1 MNSVTKENWAR
12 QNNEY
17 DTVINGVMSTVR
29 DTFLGNTV
37 TVDENFLNNL
47 KLIWESKLPL
57 THRKIDLEAL
67 EHETWP
73 VEIWCKIFSYLPE
86 KSTKN
91 ASLACRRWLKII
103 REDPKLSGHKLVSWD
118 KTLEISQDTNWN
130 WFNWPSL
137 KTIEISYDTM
147 PDNHVLRCWS
157 ANSAQEKVSE
167 DHWNKVLDSLESIR
181 LSFKKCSSLE
191 KVILTVEFGL
201 SHFLKRQKNNKLL
214 ALNPKESFV
223 MRWNSFIVSLELL
236 LNEVKNPSLLYEDT
250 SLRKLLQI
258 GQKTEEN
265 LHRLIVDDWSLGS
278 LSKNEFENNFIRR
291 LTNNI
296 PNILPP
302 FKYLS
307 LDSDVEWKKDILN
320 QLRNIM
326 HENPKSNLF
335 EILCSLLP
343 EKLKSIESW
352 VDTFVLQTNNLPDM
366 KILIQDSWSDIWI
379 IDFVYQMIHNEL
391 PNKIMVSGQ
400 MFELMPLVLLGD
412 VSNLQDFDD
421 LYSKLNDLKFDGID
435 HLLLVLLIL
444 LNEWLPNLRYRNRI
458 RTKQN
463 EYRDILQTYCVK
475 RYPNVLDK
483 FNQLLSVLPDIRK
496 IAKCGEDF
504 LFNKFKE
511 TNATTENLLYEIIHA
526 KRTPL

>member
-1 MNSVTKENWAR
+1 MNYVTKENWAR

-17 DTVINGVMSTVR
+17 DTVINGVISTVR

-91 ASLACRRWLKII
+91 ASLTCRRWLKII

-118 KTLEISQDTNWN
+118 KTLEIIQDTNWN

-137 KTIEISYDTM
+137 KTIEISYHTM
-147 PDNHVLRCWS
+147 PDKHVLRHWV
-157 ANSAQEKVSE
+157 ADSAQEKASE
-167 DHWNKVLDSLESIR
+167 DHWNKVLDSLESMRI
-181 LSFKKCSSLE
+181 SFNQCSSLE
-191 KVILTVEFGL
+191 KVILTVEFGI
-201 SHFLKRQKNNKLL
+201 SHFLSQQKNNRIL

-223 MRWNSFIVSLELL
+223 MCWNSFIVSLELL
-236 LNEVKNPSLLYEDT
+236 LNEVKKPSLLFEDT

-258 GQKTEEN
+258 GQKTEES
-265 LHRLIVDDWSLGS
+265 LQRLIVDDWSLGS
-278 LSKNEFENNFIRR
+278 LSKTEFENSFIRR
-291 LTNNI
+291 LTNNM
-296 PNILPP
+296 LPP

-307 LDSDVEWKKDILN
+307 LDSDVEWKKDILI

-326 HENPKSNLF
+326 HGNSKSDLF

-343 EKLKSIESW
+343 KKLKRIESW
-352 VDTFVLQTNNLPDM
+352 ADTFVMQTNNFRVDL
-366 KILIQDSWSDIWI
+366 KILVQDSWSDIWI

-400 MFELMPLVLLGD
+400 IFELVPLVLLGD
-412 VSNLQDFDD
+412 VSNLQDFND

-444 LNEWLPNLRYRNRI
+444 LNKWLPNLRYRNRI

-463 EYRDILQTYCVK
+463 DFRDILQTYCIK

-511 TNATTENLLYEIIHA
+511 TNATPENLLYEIIQA